1 MTIVF
6 CKEYLPW
13 SCKVKINKSSQL
25 PLSFL
30 SSLFA
35 LDVSVFPHESGDLKY
50 PGSWIFPMIC
60 MPQLGIHILCKNFKS
75 CANLEIAV
83 GISAC
88 VSSPLIY
95 AAFNVNGIIKS
106 WEQFKR
112 SRSAKTGSHS
122 TQPASDALGNH
133 EAKTPQWEQGH
144 AHEHEHQRLQE
155 PEVNARYLH
164 NLAQR
169 WRGSR
174 REDKSNSS
182 VV

>member
-1 MTIVF
+1 M
-6 CKEYLPW
+6 PW
-13 SCKVKINKSSQL
+13 NCKVKINKPLQL

-50 PGSWIFPMIC
+50 PGWWIFPMIC
-60 MPQLGIHILCKNFKS
+60 MPQLKFHILCKHFKRP
-75 CANLEIAV
+75 ANLEIVV

-112 SRSAKTGSHS
+112 SRSARHAKTGSRPM
-122 TQPASDALGNH
+122 QPTSEDLGNH
-133 EAKTPQWEQGH
+133 EPKTPQWEQGH
-144 AHEHEHQRLQE
+144 THEHKHQRGQE
-155 PEVNARYLH
+155 PEINARCLH
-164 NLAQR
+164 NLARR

-174 REDKSNSS
+174 KEDKSNSS

>member
-1 MTIVF
+1 MKLQR
-6 CKEYLPW
+6 CW
-13 SCKVKINKSSQL
+13 SKL
-25 PLSFL
+25 TT
-30 SSLFA
+30 SLA
-35 LDVSVFPHESGDLKY
+35 LYSLLTCPF
-50 PGSWIFPMIC
+50 FPMIC
-60 MPQLGIHILCKNFKS
+60 MPQLEIHIFCKNFTS
-75 CANLEIAV
+75 RANLEITV

-112 SRSAKTGSHS
+112 SRSARHAKTGSHP
-122 TQPASDALGNH
+122 THPASETLGKH
-133 EAKTPQWEQGH
+133 ESKTPQWEQGNVH
-144 AHEHEHQRLQE
+144 KHEHQRGQE

-174 REDKSNSS
+174 KEDKYN
-182 VV
+182 

>member
-50 PGSWIFPMIC
+50 PGWWIFPMIC

-112 SRSAKTGSHS
+112 SRSACMLRLVPI
-122 TQPASDALGNH
+122 QPDQHQILWEIMRRRRLSGNRD
-133 EAKTPQWEQGH
+133 T
-144 AHEHEHQRLQE
+144 RT
-155 PEVNARYLH
+155 NM
-164 NLAQR
+164 NTND
-169 WRGSR
+169 S
-174 REDKSNSS
+174 KSQK
-182 VV
+182 